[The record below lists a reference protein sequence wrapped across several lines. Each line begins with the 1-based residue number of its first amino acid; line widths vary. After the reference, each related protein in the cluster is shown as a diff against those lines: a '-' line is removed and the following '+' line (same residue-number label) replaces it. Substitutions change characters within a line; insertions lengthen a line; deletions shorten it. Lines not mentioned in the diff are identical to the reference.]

1 MEGGSDMEGE
11 GRQDRGTGERR
22 SKIGKGR
29 RGVRGREEG
38 RVEIGREIGER

>member
-1 MEGGSDMEGE
+1 MGSDMEEE
-11 GRQDRGTGERR
+11 GRELDRGTGER

-38 RVEIGREIGER
+38 REGIEREVGER

>member
-1 MEGGSDMEGE
+1 MGSDMEEE
-11 GRQDRGTGERR
+11 GREDRGTGER

-38 RVEIGREIGER
+38 REGIGREVGER